1 MDDVNGHGKN
11 YPKMEAKRLK
21 LQMWTPD
28 WIFAAGSAW
37 SHFCDMFGGGGK
49 LQLSKDIPV
58 NMKVHHIHT
67 QDKGIVII
75 NLEFRTHNVSD
86 MFLKK
91 GLKAMSIS
99 ISNAK
104 KNILATWMYQARR
117 ATEYFNEVSE
127 P

>member
-1 MDDVNGHGKN
+1 MHGH
-11 YPKMEAKRLK
+11 
-21 LQMWTPD
+21 
-28 WIFAAGSAW
+28 IFATCS
-37 SHFCDMFGGGGK
+37 GGGGK
-49 LQLSKDIPV
+49 VTVIKRYPV

-86 MFLKK
+86 MFLKR

-104 KNILATWMYQARR
+104 KNILAT
-117 ATEYFNEVSE
+117 
-127 P
+127 